1 MTTRITTQNITDATI
16 TATDIATSVPLGTD
30 WQTVVTSDTTMVS
43 GRGYIVDSSGGTK
56 TMTLPS
62 SPSAGDFVE
71 VFQSGANE
79 VTIAR
84 GGSNI
89 KGAAENQT
97 LSNGSSMKLIYS
109 SSATIGWITGNDDT
123 PPSTFIS
130 ATGGTISTSGNYK
143 IHSFTSS
150 GNFVVTDAGNQSG
163 VDEVSYIVVGGGG
176 AAGDGDGTHGGGGGG
191 AGGYRE
197 GRAGNDTYTVSP
209 LNAPAGITVTTQ
221 TYPITVGA
229 GGARADSGGASG
241 ANSVFSTIT
250 SAGGGFGQASYSH
263 SQPDAGD
270 GGSGGG
276 AAVDGNPGDQGSGNV
291 PPVSPPQGN
300 NGGNTGSQSYAGG
313 SGGGGAGQVGQNG
326 TAGNGTNTAGPGGN
340 GVTSSITGSP
350 VARAGGGA
358 GASRADTNNHGT
370 GGSGG
375 GGPSGAGNGTAGT
388 ANTGGGGGSGHSGSS
403 SGGAGVVIIRYK
415 YQ

>member
-16 TATDIATSVPLGTD
+16 TTTDIATSVPLSTD
-30 WQTVVTSDTTMVS
+30 WQAVVTSDTTMVS

-56 TMTLPS
+56 TMTLPA

-71 VFQSGANE
+71 IFQSGANE

-84 GGSNI
+84 NSSNI
-89 KGAAENQT
+89 KGEASNLT
-97 LSNGSSMKLIYS
+97 LGNGASMRLIYS
-109 SSATIGWITGNDDT
+109 SSATIGWITANNDVPD
-123 PPSTFIS
+123 SFIS
-130 ATGGTISTSGNYK
+130 ATGGTETTSGNYK
-143 IHSFTSS
+143 IHTFNSS
-150 GNFVVTDAGNQSG
+150 SNFVVSGTSNQSG
-163 VDEVSYIVVGGGG
+163 GDEVSYLVIAGGG

-197 GRAGNDTYTVSP
+197 GRAANDTYSVSP
-209 LNAPAGITVTTQ
+209 LNAPAGITVTAQ

-229 GGARADSGGASG
+229 GGARADGGGASG
-241 ANSVFSTIT
+241 ANSIFSTIT

-263 SQPDAGD
+263 SKPDAGD

-276 AAVDGNPGDQGSGNV
+276 GAVDSYPTEHGSGNV

-300 NGGNTGSQSYAGG
+300 NGGNTGSQSYAAG

-326 TAGNGTNTAGPGGN
+326 TAGNGSNAAGPGGN
-340 GVTSSITGSP
+340 GVSTSITGSS

-358 GASRADTNNHGT
+358 GASRSDTNNHGT

-388 ANTGGGGGSGHSGSS
+388 ANLGGGGGSGHSGSS
-403 SGGAGVVIIRYK
+403 SGGSGVVIIRYK